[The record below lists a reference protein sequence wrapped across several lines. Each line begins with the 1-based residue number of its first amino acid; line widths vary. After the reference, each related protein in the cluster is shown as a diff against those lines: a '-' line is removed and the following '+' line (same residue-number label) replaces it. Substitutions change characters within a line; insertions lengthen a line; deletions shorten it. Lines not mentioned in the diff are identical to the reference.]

1 MKTIQRLA
9 AIATVMTAIGTAAF
23 AQHAHQPGSA
33 TDPQAVQK
41 ATDDMAPKP
50 GDAAS
55 TKAYKEA
62 HAKMMHDMHQT
73 FTGNA
78 DIDFMNGM
86 IPHHQGAID
95 MAKVV
100 LKYGK
105 DAQTRKLAEQIIA
118 DQEKEIALMQA
129 WLRRNTK

>member
-1 MKTIQRLA
+1 MKNAKSFLAVTTITA
-9 AIATVMTAIGTAAF
+9 AIGTTAF
-23 AQHAHQPGSA
+23 AQHVHQPGSA
-33 TDPQAVQK
+33 AGPQAMQK
-41 ATDDMAPKP
+41 MMEDMTPK
-50 GDAAS
+50 DSDTAS

-86 IPHHQGAID
+86 IPHHQGAIN
-95 MAKVV
+95 MAKVL

-105 DAQTRKLAEQIIA
+105 DAETRKLAEQIIA
-118 DQEKEIALMQA
+118 DQEKEIALMQV
-129 WLRRNTK
+129 WLRKNAK

>member
-1 MKTIQRLA
+1 MKNPKSFL
-9 AIATVMTAIGTAAF
+9 AIATVIAAIGTTAF
-23 AQHAHQPGSA
+23 AQHAHQPSSPHA
-33 TDPQAVQK
+33 TQK
-41 ATDDMAPKP
+41 MMEDMTPKDS
-50 GDAAS
+50 DAAS

-78 DIDFMNGM
+78 DVDFMNGM

-95 MAKVV
+95 MAKVQ

-105 DAQTRKLAEQIIA
+105 DAETRKLAEQIIA
-118 DQEKEIALMQA
+118 DQEREIALMQG
-129 WLRRNTK
+129 WLRKNAK

>member
-1 MKTIQRLA
+1 MKNVQSLV
-9 AIATVMTAIGTAAF
+9 AIATVIAGIGTAAF
-23 AQHAHQPGSA
+23 AQHVHQPSSA
-33 TDPQAVQK
+33 ADPHAAQK
-41 ATDDMAPKP
+41 ITEDMAPKDS
-50 GDAAS
+50 DAAS

-73 FTGNA
+73 YTGNA

-95 MAKVV
+95 MAKVL

-105 DAQTRKLAEQIIA
+105 DAQTRKLAKQIIA

-129 WLRRNTK
+129 WLRRNAK

>member
-1 MKTIQRLA
+1 MKNVQRLVAIA
-9 AIATVMTAIGTAAF
+9 AIMTAIGTAAF

-33 TDPQAVQK
+33 TDPAAQK
-41 ATDDMAPKP
+41 VTDDMATKDS
-50 GDAAS
+50 DAAS

-73 FTGNA
+73 YTGNA

-95 MAKVV
+95 MAKVL

-129 WLRRNTK
+129 WLRRNAK

>member
-1 MKTIQRLA
+1 MKKIQRLVAIA
-9 AIATVMTAIGTAAF
+9 AIMTAIGTAAF

-33 TDPQAVQK
+33 TDPAAQK
-41 ATDDMAPKP
+41 VTDDMATKDS
-50 GDAAS
+50 DAAS

-95 MAKVV
+95 MAKVL

-129 WLRRNTK
+129 WLRRNAK

>member
-1 MKTIQRLA
+1 MKNAKSFLAVATITA
-9 AIATVMTAIGTAAF
+9 AIGTTAF
-23 AQHAHQPGSA
+23 AQHMHQPGPA
-33 TDPQAVQK
+33 AGPQATQK
-41 ATDDMAPKP
+41 TMQDMTPKDS
-50 GDAAS
+50 DAAS

-86 IPHHQGAID
+86 IPHHRGAID
-95 MAKVV
+95 MAKVL

-105 DAQTRKLAEQIIA
+105 DGETRKLAEQIIA

-129 WLRRNTK
+129 WLRKNAK

>member
-1 MKTIQRLA
+1 MKSIQSRI
-9 AIATVMTAIGTAAF
+9 AIATVVAAIGTAAF
-23 AQHAHQPGSA
+23 AQHVHQPSPSA
-33 TDPQAVQK
+33 DPQAAQK
-41 ATDDMAPKP
+41 VTEDMTPKDS
-50 GDAAS
+50 DAAS

-73 FTGNA
+73 YTGNA

-95 MAKVV
+95 MAKVL

-129 WLRRNTK
+129 WLRRNAK

>member
-1 MKTIQRLA
+1 MKNIQRLVAIA
-9 AIATVMTAIGTAAF
+9 AIMTAIGTAAF

-33 TDPQAVQK
+33 TDPAAQK
-41 ATDDMAPKP
+41 VTDDRAPKDS
-50 GDAAS
+50 DAAS

-78 DIDFMNGM
+78 DIDFMTGM

-95 MAKVV
+95 MAKVL

-129 WLRRNTK
+129 WLRRNAK

>member
-1 MKTIQRLA
+1 MKSIQNLV
-9 AIATVMTAIGTAAF
+9 AIAIVVAAIGTTAF
-23 AQHAHQPGSA
+23 AQHVHQPDSA
-33 TDPQAVQK
+33 AAPQKV
-41 ATDDMAPKP
+41 TDDMAPKP

-55 TKAYKEA
+55 SKAYKEA

-78 DIDFMNGM
+78 DVDFMTGM

-95 MAKVV
+95 MAKVL

-105 DAQTRKLAEQIIA
+105 DAETRKLAEQIIA
-118 DQEKEIALMQA
+118 DQEREIALMQA
-129 WLRRNTK
+129 WLRRNAK

>member
-1 MKTIQRLA
+1 MRNVQRLVAIA
-9 AIATVMTAIGTAAF
+9 AIMTAIGTAAF

-33 TDPQAVQK
+33 TDPAAQK
-41 ATDDMAPKP
+41 VTDDMAPKDS
-50 GDAAS
+50 DAAS

-73 FTGNA
+73 YTGNA

-95 MAKVV
+95 MAKVL

-129 WLRRNTK
+129 WLRRNAK

>member
-1 MKTIQRLA
+1 MKNIQRLV
-9 AIATVMTAIGTAAF
+9 AITAIMTAIGTAAF

-33 TDPQAVQK
+33 TDPAAQK
-41 ATDDMAPKP
+41 VTDDMATKDS
-50 GDAAS
+50 DAAS

-95 MAKVV
+95 MAKVL

-129 WLRRNTK
+129 WLRRNAK